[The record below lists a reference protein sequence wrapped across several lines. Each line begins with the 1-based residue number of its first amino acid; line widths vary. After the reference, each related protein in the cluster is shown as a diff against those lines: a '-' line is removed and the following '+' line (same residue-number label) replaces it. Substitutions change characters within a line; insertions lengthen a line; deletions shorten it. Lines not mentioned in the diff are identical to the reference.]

1 MEWVG
6 VEDFGRTTRRSSLRR
21 ATRESCDP
29 GLADGDA
36 LGADGGGELD
46 VFGPVDGQH
55 IGAAGFFAVSA
66 DDIDPTAAGAEGL
79 HEAGI
84 IERGCVVAVEEIQ
97 FAADDV
103 FGALGLAP
111 LVLIVGEHP
120 YPNIEIGIEQE
131 RRELVAGDADG
142 GLP

>member
-1 MEWVG
+1 M
-6 VEDFGRTTRRSSLRR
+6 R
-21 ATRESCDP
+21 
-29 GLADGDA
+29 LADGDA

-46 VFGPVDGQH
+46 VLGPVDGQH
-55 IGAAGFFAVSA
+55 VGAAGLFAVSA

-79 HEAGI
+79 HEAGVI
-84 IERGCVVAVEEIQ
+84 HRGRVVAVEDIQ

-111 LVLIVGEHP
+111 LVLIVEHP
-120 YPNIEIGIEQE
+120 DPNIEIGIEQE